1 MAIICRNY
9 NLLFIMTPRTACTAV
24 GELLCKH
31 YGGQFVPAE
40 DIFDSPGRI
49 LVEQKH
55 STLSQLIQYK
65 LLTRKEVQSLLKVAA
80 VRNPFDSLLSLYFK
94 KRFKYQPLLSD
105 PVSWVSRSPRY
116 VADMK
121 YCQTHSF
128 NEWVLKVCSRKIL
141 KKFLGFR
148 SSLFSDYTQG
158 MDVILRYERIEED
171 LKEVFNKAGIIWKA
185 DIPTVNRT
193 EERTDGD
200 YRCCYSRL
208 AAFVVGVACSYDL
221 KTYGYQF

>member
-1 MAIICRNY
+1 
-9 NLLFIMTPRTACTAV
+9 MTPRTACTAI
-24 GELLCKH
+24 GELLCEH

-40 DIFDSPGRI
+40 DIFDSHGRI

-55 STLSQLIQYK
+55 STLSQLIQNK
-65 LLTRKEVQSLLKVAA
+65 LLTRKEVQSLLKVAT

-116 VADMK
+116 IADMK

-128 NEWVLKVCSRKIL
+128 NEWILKGYSRKIL

-148 SSLFSDYTQG
+148 SLLFWEYTQG

-171 LKEVFNKAGIIWKA
+171 LKEVFYKAGIVWKA

-208 AAFVVGVACSYDL
+208 AAFVVGFACSYDL